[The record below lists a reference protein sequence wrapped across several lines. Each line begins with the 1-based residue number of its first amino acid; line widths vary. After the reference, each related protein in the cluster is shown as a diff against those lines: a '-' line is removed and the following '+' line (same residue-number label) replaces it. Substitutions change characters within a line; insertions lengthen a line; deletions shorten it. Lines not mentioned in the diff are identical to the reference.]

1 MTSAYE
7 SHLLNVYLNNVAA
20 KIDYRSPEAAD
31 FIEWITDDLRKFTR
45 RNLRP
50 DEASADPL
58 DQLGRDIEADM
69 ERELPLSEERRRH
82 YRVKLLVSDEM
93 LRKVRKVLGDVL
105 SAGPPKPDRTALR
118 LRRLA
123 KAVELDS
130 LDADILEVLLRYQT
144 SNAIDSLIDGVFDSA
159 GPRSR
164 RTNVS
169 SNFLHLLLDHPQNR
183 IQARLK
189 KDAPL
194 VRSGLVEIDQD
205 GDLDIPR
212 RLQRLAFEP
221 GNDRSDI
228 VRLLFDSASP
238 TELEWTDFDH
248 IEKGREHIET
258 LINGALQN
266 RAKGLNILLY
276 GPPGTGKTEFCKVL
290 AERLGVTLYC
300 IGEADDGGSEPS
312 RGERLQE
319 LTIAQRLLAKNRKSL
334 LLFDEMEDLLDS
346 HSGFPFIFP
355 TMQGE
360 RYSQGKSKVFMHR
373 LLEETPVPILWTMN
387 DAGSVDRAILRRM
400 RFALELRPPNAAI
413 RARVWMRQLAK
424 NDIEATPADVD
435 ELAREFEATPAI
447 AAGAT
452 VAARI
457 AGGDLATVRYGV
469 RSLSRLLSCD
479 RPPQKAPA
487 EFELGLIQAD
497 TDPEALATRITET
510 ARRNFSLCLQG
521 PPGTGKSAFARY
533 LAERLGLEVMHK
545 RASDLMSMWVGG
557 TEKLIARAF
566 AEARD
571 SEAFLIFD
579 EADSLLSDRRN
590 SVRSWEVSQVNEMLT
605 WMESHPFP
613 FACTTNF
620 VDRLDQATSRRFTF
634 KIALDYLTS
643 EQARFAFGKFFSLEA
658 PAGLNSIAALTP
670 GDFAVVRKK
679 AEILGYLQEPEVLA
693 EMLRAECEAKPNR
706 PKSIGFYS

>member
-20 KIDYRSPEAAD
+20 KIDYRSPEAGD
-31 FIEWITDDLRKFTR
+31 FIEWITDDLKKFTR
-45 RNLRP
+45 RNP
-50 DEASADPL
+50 CADKASADPL
-58 DQLGRDIEADM
+58 DELGREIVAEM
-69 ERELPLSEERRRH
+69 ERKQPWSEDRPRP
-82 YRVKLLVSDEM
+82 YRVNRLVSDEM

-123 KAVELDS
+123 RAAELDS
-130 LDADILEVLLRYQT
+130 LEADILEMLLRYQT
-144 SNAIDSLIDGVFDSA
+144 SDAIESLIDGIFDSA
-159 GPRSR
+159 GPRTR
-164 RTNVS
+164 MNVS
-169 SNFLHLLLDHPQNR
+169 SNTLPLLFDRPQNK

-194 VRSGLVEIDQD
+194 VRSGLVEIDNY
-205 GDLDIPR
+205 GVLEIPR
-212 RLQRLAFEP
+212 RLQRLAFDP

-248 IEKGREHIET
+248 IEKGREHIEA
-258 LINGALQN
+258 LLNGALQK

-300 IGEADDGGSEPS
+300 VGEADDGGSEPS
-312 RGERLQE
+312 RDERLQE

-346 HSGFPFIFP
+346 HSGFPLIFP

-387 DAGSVDRAILRRM
+387 NAGSVDRAILRRM

-452 VAARI
+452 AAARI

-521 PPGTGKSAFARY
+521 PPGTGKSAFVRY
-533 LAERLGLEVMHK
+533 LAERLGMEVMHK
-545 RASDLMSMWVGG
+545 RASDLKSMWVGQ

-590 SVRSWEVSQVNEMLT
+590 AVRNWEVSQVNEMLT

-679 AEILGYLQEPEVLA
+679 AEILGYLQESEVLA

>member
-20 KIDYRSPEAAD
+20 KIDYRSPEAGD
-31 FIEWITDDLRKFTR
+31 FIEWITDDLKKFTR
-45 RNLRP
+45 RNPCP
-50 DEASADPL
+50 DKASADPL
-58 DQLGRDIEADM
+58 DELGREIVAEM
-69 ERELPLSEERRRH
+69 ERKQPWSEKRPRP
-82 YRVKLLVSDEM
+82 YRVNRLVSGEM

-105 SAGPPKPDRTALR
+105 SADPPKPDRTALR

-123 KAVELDS
+123 RAVELDS
-130 LDADILEVLLRYQT
+130 LEADILEMLLRYQT
-144 SNAIDSLIDGVFDSA
+144 SDAIESLIDGIFDSA
-159 GPRSR
+159 GPRTR
-164 RTNVS
+164 MNVS
-169 SNFLHLLLDHPQNR
+169 SNTLPLLFDCSQNK

-189 KDAPL
+189 KEAPL
-194 VRSGLVEIDQD
+194 VRSGLVEIDNY
-205 GDLDIPR
+205 GVLEIPR
-212 RLQRLAFEP
+212 RLQRLAFDP

-248 IEKGREHIET
+248 IEKGREHIEA
-258 LINGALQN
+258 LLNGALQN

-290 AERLGVTLYC
+290 AERLGMTLYC
-300 IGEADDGGSEPS
+300 VGEADDGGSEPS
-312 RGERLQE
+312 RDERLQE

-346 HSGFPFIFP
+346 HSGFPLIFP

-360 RYSQGKSKVFMHR
+360 RFSQGKSKVFMHR

-387 DAGSVDRAILRRM
+387 NAGSVSPAILRRM
-400 RFALELRPPNAAI
+400 MFALELRPPNAAI
-413 RARVWMRQLAK
+413 RARVWTRQLVK

-452 VAARI
+452 AAARI
-457 AGGDLATVRYGV
+457 AGGDLATVRHGV

-497 TDPEALATRITET
+497 TDPEALANRITKT
-510 ARRNFSLCLQG
+510 ARKNFSLCLQG

-545 RASDLMSMWVGG
+545 RASDLMSMWVGE

-590 SVRSWEVSQVNEMLT
+590 AVRSWEVSQVNEMLT

-658 PAGLNSIAALTP
+658 PAGLKSIAALTP

-679 AEILGYLQEPEVLA
+679 AEILGYLEEPEVLA

>member
-7 SHLLNVYLNNVAA
+7 NHLLNVYLNNVATN
-20 KIDYRSPEAAD
+20 IDQRSPEAGD
-31 FIEWITDDLRKFTR
+31 FIEWITDNLREFTR

-50 DEASADPL
+50 DEASADPQ
-58 DQLGRDIEADM
+58 DQLGRDIEAEL
-69 ERELPLSEERRRH
+69 ERKQPWLEERPRP
-82 YRVKLLVSDEM
+82 YRVKQLVSDEM
-93 LRKVRKVLGDVL
+93 LRNVRKVLGDVL
-105 SAGPPKPDRTALR
+105 SAGPPKPDRTAQR

-123 KAVELDS
+123 RAVALDS
-130 LDADILEVLLRYQT
+130 LDADILEMLLRYQT
-144 SNAIDSLIDGVFDSA
+144 SDAIESLIDGIFDSA
-159 GPRSR
+159 GLRR

-169 SNFLHLLLDHPQNR
+169 SNALPLILGRPQNK

-194 VRSGLVEIDQD
+194 VRSGLVEIDHD
-205 GDLDIPR
+205 GQLGIPH
-212 RLQRLAFEP
+212 RLQRLVFEP
-221 GNDRSDI
+221 GNNSSDI

-248 IEKGREHIET
+248 IEKGREHIEA
-258 LINGALQN
+258 LLEGALQN
-266 RAKGLNILLY
+266 RVKGLNILLY

-300 IGEADDGGSEPS
+300 VGEADDGGSDPT
-312 RGERLQE
+312 RNERLQE

-387 DAGSVDRAILRRM
+387 NAGSVSPAILRRM
-400 RFALELRPPNAAI
+400 MFALELRPPNAAI
-413 RARVWMRQLAK
+413 RARVWTRQLAK
-424 NDIEATPADVD
+424 NDIEATPDDVD
-435 ELAREFEATPAI
+435 ELAREFEATPAV

-452 VAARI
+452 TAARI
-457 AGGDLATVRYGV
+457 AGGDLATVRHGV

-497 TDPEALATRITET
+497 TDPEALATRITGT

-521 PPGTGKSAFARY
+521 PPGTGKSAFVRY

-545 RASDLMSMWVGG
+545 RASDLMSMWVGE

-579 EADSLLSDRRN
+579 EADSLLSDRRRAT
-590 SVRSWEVSQVNEMLT
+590 RSWEVSQVNEMLT

-679 AEILGYLQEPEVLA
+679 AEILGYLEQPEVLA

>member
-93 LRKVRKVLGDVL
+93 LRKVRKVLDDVL

-130 LDADILEVLLRYQT
+130 LDVDILEVLLRYQT

-169 SNFLHLLLDHPQNR
+169 SITLPLLLDRPQNK

-424 NDIEATPADVD
+424 KRYRGNAC
-435 ELAREFEATPAI
+435 RCRR
-447 AAGAT
+447 AGP
-452 VAARI
+452 
-457 AGGDLATVRYGV
+457 GV
-469 RSLSRLLSCD
+469 
-479 RPPQKAPA
+479 
-487 EFELGLIQAD
+487 
-497 TDPEALATRITET
+497 
-510 ARRNFSLCLQG
+510 
-521 PPGTGKSAFARY
+521 
-533 LAERLGLEVMHK
+533 
-545 RASDLMSMWVGG
+545 
-557 TEKLIARAF
+557 
-566 AEARD
+566 
-571 SEAFLIFD
+571 
-579 EADSLLSDRRN
+579 
-590 SVRSWEVSQVNEMLT
+590 
-605 WMESHPFP
+605 
-613 FACTTNF
+613 
-620 VDRLDQATSRRFTF
+620 
-634 KIALDYLTS
+634 
-643 EQARFAFGKFFSLEA
+643 
-658 PAGLNSIAALTP
+658 
-670 GDFAVVRKK
+670 
-679 AEILGYLQEPEVLA
+679 
-693 EMLRAECEAKPNR
+693 
-706 PKSIGFYS
+706 

>member
-7 SHLLNVYLNNVAA
+7 SHLLHVYLSNVAA
-20 KIDYRSPEAAD
+20 NIDHRSPEAGD
-31 FIEWITDDLRKFTR
+31 FIEWITDDLNKFTR
-45 RNLRP
+45 RNPRP
-50 DEASADPL
+50 DNASTDPL
-58 DQLGRDIEADM
+58 DELGREIEADM

-144 SNAIDSLIDGVFDSA
+144 SNAVESLIDDVFESS
-159 GPRSR
+159 GPRR
-164 RTNVS
+164 HRTNVS
-169 SNFLHLLLDHPQNR
+169 SNVLHLLLDHPQNK
-183 IQARLK
+183 IQAKLK

-194 VRSGLVEIDQD
+194 VRSGLVEIDHD
-205 GDLDIPR
+205 GDLEIPR
-212 RLQRLAFEP
+212 RLQRLVFEP

-248 IEKGREHIET
+248 IEKGREHIEA
-258 LINGALQN
+258 LLKGALQN

-290 AERLGVTLYC
+290 AERLGVALYC
-300 IGEADDGGSEPS
+300 VGEADDGGSEPS
-312 RGERLQE
+312 RGERLRE
-319 LTIAQRLLAKNRKSL
+319 LTIAQRLLAKNGKSL
-334 LLFDEMEDLLDS
+334 LLFDEMEDLLQS
-346 HSGFPFIFP
+346 FSGFPFDFRRR
-355 TMQGE
+355 QEE
-360 RYSQGKSKVFMHR
+360 RYSQSVSKVFMHR

-387 DAGSVDRAILRRM
+387 NAGSVNRAILRRM
-400 RFALELRPPNAAI
+400 MFALELRPPNAAI
-413 RARVWMRQLAK
+413 RARVWTRQLAK

-452 VAARI
+452 AAARI
-457 AGGDLATVRYGV
+457 AGGDLATVRHGV

-510 ARRNFSLCLQG
+510 ARKNFSLCLQG

-545 RASDLMSMWVGG
+545 RASDLMSMWVGE

-579 EADSLLSDRRN
+579 EADSLLSDRRRAT
-590 SVRSWEVSQVNEMLT
+590 RSWEVSQVNEMLT

-620 VDRLDQATSRRFTF
+620 VDRLDEATLRRFTF
-634 KIALDYLTS
+634 KIALDFMTTN
-643 EQARFAFGKFFSLEA
+643 QARAAFAKFFSLEPPGA
-658 PAGLNSIAALTP
+658 LAYIAGLTP

-679 AEILGYLQEPEVLA
+679 AEILGRLQEPDALA
-693 EMLRAECEAKPNR
+693 DMLRAECEAKSKR
-706 PKSIGFYS
+706 PKKIGFHA